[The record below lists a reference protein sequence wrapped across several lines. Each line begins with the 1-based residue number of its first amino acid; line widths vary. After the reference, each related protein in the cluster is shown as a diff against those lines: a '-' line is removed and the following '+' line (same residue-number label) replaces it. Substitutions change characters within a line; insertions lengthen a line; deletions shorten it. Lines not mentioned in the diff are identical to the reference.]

1 MKTPRFQYLKVA
13 KAELTKFWR
22 FYLPLCLILV
32 MGVLSFTVITVFEN
46 SFEKHISGKS
56 KAITGGSAVVSG
68 NEPFSEAL
76 QEELSSLFQI
86 SESSH
91 KTSLFSMVQSASLSR
106 LASVIGVDVSYPLE
120 GSLEGRENGS
130 LKNQI
135 SDGLA
140 VIGRDLATQL
150 QVDIGGNVQIGTE
163 QFRIADI
170 IANDSSASEGFVPAP
185 KVYISEESL
194 LKTDLIKFGSRINYN
209 LIFNSSLDDLGLKSL
224 ISKNASS
231 LFSKYQVKVKH
242 HQSASLQTQRFTA
255 YLADFLSLVTLIGLI
270 ISGVGSFYFV
280 RQLCQRNL
288 KNVGILRSLGASPL
302 QAVRI
307 ITYQLIFLAAMSGLL
322 SLLISMPLAEMI
334 PLLLP
339 ALNLVNIDP
348 SYSVQS
354 ILTVVIIAVTNTLI
368 FALPIIT
375 KVLKVDPSVLL
386 HHQSRR
392 LKLNKSL
399 AWWGVIVAYYV
410 ALGFWL
416 TSSWWVALIFIGIIA
431 VVLGLLFGLISTV
444 IRITTSEASLKNL
457 GFDIAK
463 SFIRNNPT
471 TTIVSVIAVTLTIS
485 LLNIPYQMRNI
496 VSEQIGGI
504 DDDPVRPELFLFD
517 IQPEQLQQVEDVL
530 ASDNKGLDFV
540 SPLIRGRLVAIN
552 SLPISDENLGV
563 EGEFS
568 TREQQRANQ
577 LKSRVY
583 NLSARGSLASS
594 ESLEG
599 GVYFKSDFD
608 PDSNQLPEISLE
620 TRFAKR
626 LNIELGDELVFDID
640 GVLISGVVTSFRKV
654 NWASFQPNFFVVF
667 QGGVFEDAPR
677 TYLGAVAGV
686 SFDEKQEIQRRIVS
700 KMPNISVIDVSETVR
715 KVAEL
720 SGQIGNALS
729 IMSLLVAIS
738 GLLVL
743 LVVINQSA
751 QDRLNDYR
759 MLRVLGVEMP
769 TITQVS
775 RIEFYFTLAVSC
787 ALAAIISVVAVF
799 AITELVFES
808 PLSFDVSALSMS
820 IALCAVV
827 SFGGCLSAQR
837 FLRYYLSKNILKAR

>member
-1 MKTPRFQYLKVA
+1 MNGPRFEYLKVA
-13 KAELTKFWR
+13 KAELAKFWR
-22 FYLPLCLILV
+22 FYVPLCLILV
-32 MGVLSFTVITVFEN
+32 MGVLSFTVITVFEE
-46 SFEKHISGKS
+46 SFEKHIRGKS
-56 KAITGGSAVVSG
+56 KAITGASAVVSG
-68 NEPFSEAL
+68 SEPFSKEL
-76 QEELSSLFQI
+76 QENLSSLFKV
-86 SESSH
+86 SDSSN
-91 KTSLFSMVQSASLSR
+91 KTSLFSMVQSSSFSR
-106 LASVIGVDVSYPLE
+106 LASIIGIDGRYPLE
-120 GSLEGRENGS
+120 GSLLGRENGS
-130 LKNQI
+130 LKNLI
-135 SDGLA
+135 GDGLA
-140 VIGRDLATQL
+140 VIGLDLATQL
-150 QVDIGGNVQIGTE
+150 QVEVGASVQIGAE
-163 QFRIADI
+163 KFEIFDI
-170 IANDSSASEGFVPAP
+170 IAEDSSASEGFVPAP
-185 KVYISEESL
+185 KVYISQTSL

-209 LIFNSSLDDLGLKSL
+209 LIFNSSLDDMALKSL
-224 ISKNASS
+224 VAEKKPS
-231 LFSKYQVKVKH
+231 LFSKYQIKVMH
-242 HQSASLQTQRFTA
+242 HQNASLQTQRFTA
-255 YLADFLSLVTLIGLI
+255 YLADFLALVTLIGLI

-280 RQLCQRNL
+280 HQLCHRNL
-288 KNVGILRSLGASPL
+288 KNVGILRSLGATPL

-307 ITYQLIFLAAMSGLL
+307 ITYQLIFLAAISGLL
-322 SLLISMPLAEMI
+322 SSLISMPLAEMI

-354 ILTVVIIAVTNTLI
+354 ILTVVIIAITNTLI

-392 LKLNKSL
+392 LKLNKSV

-410 ALGFWL
+410 LLGFWL
-416 TSSWWVALIFIGIIA
+416 TSSWRVSLVFIGIIA
-431 VVLGLLFGLISTV
+431 VILAFLFGVISY
-444 IRITTSEASLKNL
+444 IIKITTSGSSLKNL

-485 LLNIPYQMRNI
+485 LLNIPYQVRNI
-496 VSEQIGGI
+496 VAQQIGGI

-517 IQPEQLQQVEDVL
+517 IQPEQLQQVGDIL
-530 ASDNKGLDFV
+530 AIDKKGLDFV

-552 SLPISDENLGV
+552 SLRISEQNLGV

-568 TREQQRANQ
+568 TREQQRASQ

-583 NLSARGSLASS
+583 NLSFRRTLASS
-594 ESLEG
+594 ETIEAG
-599 GVYFKSDFD
+599 DYFTSDFD
-608 PDSNQLPEISLE
+608 PDSDLTPEISLE

-626 LNIELGDELVFDID
+626 LNIELGDELAFEVD

-667 QGGVFEDAPR
+667 QRGVFQDAPR

-686 SFDEKQEIQRRIVS
+686 NFDEKQEIQRKIVS
-700 KMPNISVIDVSETVR
+700 DMPNVSVIDVSETVR
-715 KVAEL
+715 KVSDL
-720 SGQIGNALS
+720 SSQIGNALS
-729 IMSLLVAIS
+729 ILSLLVAIS

-743 LVVINQSA
+743 LVIINQSA

-759 MLRVLGVEMP
+759 MLRVLGVELP

-775 RIEFYFTLAVSC
+775 RVEFYFTLALSC
-787 ALAAIISVVAVF
+787 GLAALISLAVVL

-808 PLSFDVSALSMS
+808 PLSFDMSALAVS

-827 SFGGCLSAQR
+827 AFGGCMSAQR
-837 FLRYYLSKNILKAR
+837 FLKYYLSKNILKIR